1 MNPSV
6 KVELWI
12 LADKSVSVVIV
23 AAILEVIKTSFT
35 FWGYPFIVNNLVMVF
50 LYNYEFGTWVVFK
63 YDLICLAS

>member
-12 LADKSVSVVIV
+12 LADKSVSVIIV

-35 FWGYPFIVNNLVMVF
+35 FWGYPLYSIILLLF
-50 LYNYEFGTWVVFK
+50 LYNYELSRGERFK
-63 YDLICLAS
+63 SYAE